1 MTYPHPEHPETE
13 PDPYDS
19 ASTAELAPRA
29 YYGQLHVDCWFCAL
43 VKGQG
48 KVPFDAQAHGADQ
61 RCTAIDMSL
70 VPISA
75 QNVTR
80 ELKRE
85 MIEQSRE
92 WAGIVWPAIKEAGV
106 AGGLWATPKEAHL
119 RKVNG
124 AWVKAIFVGT
134 GRKYR
139 TQGGE
144 EREATTFKVEAI
156 FRDQE
161 ACVTAYYAD
170 THRTPPE
177 EDGTEPIAG
186 LENAAPAS
194 APVADKER
202 ETALAFLK
210 VIVQQNKGNRHA
222 IAAQIATMPMISKF
236 FSADSPEVDELIAAA

>member
-1 MTYPHPEHPETE
+1 MTYPHPENE
-13 PDPYDS
+13 PDPFDS
-19 ASTAELAPRA
+19 ASSAELAPRA

-43 VKGQG
+43 VKGVG
-48 KVPFDAQAHGADQ
+48 KQPFDAQVHGADQ

-70 VPISA
+70 VPIA
-75 QNVTR
+75 EQNVTR
-80 ELKRE
+80 DLKRE

-106 AGGLWATPKEAHL
+106 AGGLWATLKEAHL
-119 RKVNG
+119 RKVDG
-124 AWVKAIFVGT
+124 AWVKATFIGT

-161 ACVTAYYAD
+161 ACVTAYYTD
-170 THRTPPE
+170 THRTPPD
-177 EDGTEPIAG
+177 EDGTEAIDMGTGAVAQ
-186 LENAAPAS
+186 E
-194 APVADKER
+194 PVVDKER

-222 IAAQIATMPMISKF
+222 IAAQIATMPMISKYF
-236 FSADSPEVDELIAAA
+236 DADSPEVDELIAAA